1 MSLQQILHPD
11 DWEDLQY
18 VRYNT
23 RGIIEKLLELGHHF
37 KSHPEQLSKHLS
49 EGGYFMFDW
58 ENQHWTA
65 EEIEAIQDQ
74 DAKKIAK
81 LYYGIMHDADS
92 VLITKDGNPNYLA
105 FRELEKFDFNVR
117 KGEGDSFGWLSGVI
131 YGMGL
136 KIAFG

>member
-1 MSLQQILHPD
+1 MSLKQILNPETL
-11 DWEDLQY
+11 EDLQHVKY
-18 VRYNT
+18 
-23 RGIIEKLLELGHHF
+23 GAKDLISKLLELGHHF
-37 KSHPEQLSKHLS
+37 RTHPEQLGKHLS

-65 EEIEAIQDQ
+65 EEIEAIQDE
-74 DAKKIAK
+74 DSKKIAK

-105 FRELEKFDFNVR
+105 FKELEKFDFNVR

-136 KIAFG
+136 KIVFG